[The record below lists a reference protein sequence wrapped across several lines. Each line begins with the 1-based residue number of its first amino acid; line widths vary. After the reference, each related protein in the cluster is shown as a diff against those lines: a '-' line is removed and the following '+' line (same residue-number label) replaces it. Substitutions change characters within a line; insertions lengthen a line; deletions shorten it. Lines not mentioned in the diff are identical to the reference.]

1 MAELQTWLLLVY
13 KIPPEPSRYRVAV
26 WRRLKGA
33 GAVYLQNSVC
43 ILPLS
48 GNTAELFRSLAEEI
62 REAGGESLL
71 LEARALNAAEQEKI
85 VERFNAERDEEY
97 REFLEQCAAFL
108 AEIRRE
114 TERQNF
120 TFGELEENEEGLQ
133 RLVAW
138 LQKIQQRDF
147 FGAGKAGEA
156 QACLAE
162 CREALEAFAARVFA
176 ANEL

>member
-1 MAELQTWLLLVY
+1 MAEPQTWLLLVY
-13 KIPPEPSRYRVAV
+13 KMPPEPSRYRVAV

-43 ILPLS
+43 ILPS
-48 GNTAELFRSLAEEI
+48 SADSAELFRTLAEEI

-71 LEARALNAAEQEKI
+71 LEARALNVTEQEKI

-114 TERQNF
+114 TARQNF
-120 TFGELEENEEGLQ
+120 TFGELEENEEALQ
-133 RLVAW
+133 RLIAW

-147 FGAGKAGEA
+147 FGAGKADEA
-156 QACLAE
+156 RACLAE
-162 CREALEAFAARVFA
+162 CQEALEAFAATVFA
-176 ANEL
+176 ANER